1 MYSDRDAPLSR
12 DVECYVCGEMELTDR
27 DYLPP
32 NWIISWDH
40 DWTICPTCL
49 AKIERQLG
57 YELDYFIKGAEPDP
71 MEQFKQ
77 EDFFL

>member
-27 DYLPP
+27 DFLPP
-32 NWIISWDH
+32 NWIISEDY

-49 AKIERQLG
+49 TKIEKQLG
-57 YELDYFIKGAEPDP
+57 YELDYFMKGAEPDP

>member
-1 MYSDRDAPLSR
+1 MYSGREAPLSR
-12 DVECYVCGEMELTDR
+12 DVECYVCGRMELTDR
-27 DYLPP
+27 DFLPP
-32 NWIISWDH
+32 NWIISWDY

-49 AKIERQLG
+49 SKIEKELG